1 MDRAERFFMGMTI
14 AGAICLC
21 VVFALWMLAS

>member
-1 MDRAERFFMGMTI
+1 MNRGERFFAGMTI

-21 VVFALWMLAS
+21 VAFALWMLTS